1 MNLNEFEES
10 CLIANIEH
18 IRALNEALAAT
29 SEELLEKFFEGEEIT
44 LEDMG
49 SSSDEDIWI
58 MEDTHINELVEE
70 EGQRLIFVF
79 DYLTER
85 SFFMELK
92 SIITGKT
99 LMDPLCTRKEG
110 KAPNQHVD
118 LDEFD
123 ARMDKKAAAALEDF
137 DADFYGDTEFNEEEL
152 GEGFDD
158 LTFN

>member
-1 MNLNEFEES
+1 
-10 CLIANIEH
+10 
-18 IRALNEALAAT
+18 
-29 SEELLEKFFEGEEIT
+29 
-44 LEDMG
+44 
-49 SSSDEDIWI
+49 